1 MDIAHV
7 GVSAYQM
14 VFRNDSNRELLPEA
28 GRGANNHPLVG
39 VRAAVATFPAAPAAL
54 SLELNEL

>member
-28 GRGANNHPLVG
+28 RRGTNDHPLVG

>member
-7 GVSAYQM
+7 GVSSYQV
-14 VFRNDSNRELLPEA
+14 VFRNDSDRELLPETR
-28 GRGANNHPLVG
+28 RGTNDHPLVG
-39 VRAAVATFPAAPAAL
+39 IRAAVTTLPAAPAAL

>member
-1 MDIAHV
+1 MDIANV
-7 GVSAYQM
+7 SVSAYQM

-28 GRGANNHPLVG
+28 RRRADYHPLVRIG
-39 VRAAVATFPAAPAAL
+39 AAVTTFPAAPAAL